1 MLTIVRQK
9 DNRVV
14 RAFTH
19 RLADIP
25 NGVNV
30 SSSEFTQSV
39 LKEGTPVGKDATTGL
54 YHPVKV
60 AILTAAAGAT
70 DVAYTVAKGH
80 NFKVG
85 DFIMLKPAGKAYAIT
100 AIATNETDET
110 SDDITV
116 GTTLGAAAAKGDGI
130 YQAAAQAATNVS
142 DFKYQPIGLVGESY
156 DVEPNS
162 NLLANVVTIG
172 QVREALIPAPGA
184 EVKAKL
190 PLIKFI

>member
-1 MLTIVRQK
+1 MLTIIRQK

-70 DVAYTVAKGH
+70 DVTYTVAKGH

-85 DFIMLKPAGKAYAIT
+85 DFIMLKPGAKAYAIT

-130 YQAAAQAATNVS
+130 YQAKAEATGTQS
-142 DFKYQPIGLVGESY
+142 KFKYEPVGLVGESY
-156 DVEPNS
+156 DIEPNS
-162 NLLANVVTIG
+162 NLLVNVVTIG
-172 QVREALIPAPGA
+172 QVREALIPALGA

>member
-60 AILTAAAGAT
+60 AILTAAAAAT
-70 DVAYTVAKGH
+70 DTAYTVAKGH

-100 AIATNETDET
+100 AIATNATDAK

-116 GTTLGAAAAKGDGI
+116 GTTLGAAAAIGDGI

-142 DFKYQPIGLVGESY
+142 AFKYQPI
-156 DVEPNS
+156 S
-162 NLLANVVTIG
+162 NLLVIVVTIG
-172 QVREALIPAPGA
+172 QVREALIPALGA

>member
-1 MLTIVRQK
+1 MLTIVKQK
-9 DNRVV
+9 DNRVS

-19 RLADIP
+19 KLADIP

-30 SSSEFTQSV
+30 ANTEFVQRV

-60 AILTAAAGAT
+60 AILTAAAESTAT
-70 DVAYTVAKGH
+70 AYTVAKGH
-80 NFKVG
+80 DFKVG
-85 DFIMLKPAGKAYAIT
+85 DFIMLKPRAKAYAIT
-100 AIATNETDET
+100 AIATNATDAT

-116 GTTLGAAAAKGDGI
+116 GTTLGAAAKGAEI
-130 YQAAAQAATNVS
+130 YQAAAQAANNS
-142 DFKYQPIGLVGESY
+142 SAFKYQPIGLVGESY
-156 DVEPNS
+156 DIEPNS

>member
-1 MLTIVRQK
+1 MLTIVKQK
-9 DNRVV
+9 DNRVS

-19 RLADIP
+19 KLADIP

-30 SSSEFTQSV
+30 ANTEFVQRV

-54 YHPVKV
+54 YYPVKV
-60 AILTAAAGAT
+60 ATLTAAAESTAT
-70 DVAYTVAKGH
+70 AYTVAKGH
-80 NFKVG
+80 DFKVD
-85 DFIMLKPAGKAYAIT
+85 DFIMLKPGAKAYAIT
-100 AIATNETDET
+100 AIATNATDAT

-116 GTTLGAAAAKGDGI
+116 GTTLGAAAKGAGI
-130 YQAAAQAATNVS
+130 YQAAAQAATNS
-142 DFKYQPIGLVGESY
+142 SAFKYQPIGLVGESY
-156 DVEPNS
+156 DIEPNS

>member
-1 MLTIVRQK
+1 MLTIIRQK

-60 AILTAAAGAT
+60 AILTKAAGAT
-70 DVAYTVAKGH
+70 DVTYTVAKGH

-100 AIATNETDET
+100 AIATNATDAT
-110 SDDITV
+110 SDDLTV
-116 GTTLGAAAAKGDGI
+116 GTALGAAAKGAGI
-130 YQAAAQAATNVS
+130 YQAEAEATGTQS
-142 DFKYQPIGLVGESY
+142 KFKYEPVGLVGESY
-156 DVEPNS
+156 DIEPDS
-162 NLLANVVTIG
+162 NLLVNVVTIG
-172 QVREALIPAPGA
+172 QVREALIPALGA

>member
-1 MLTIVRQK
+1 MLTIVKQK
-9 DNRVV
+9 DNRVS

-19 RLADIP
+19 KLADIP

-30 SSSEFTQSV
+30 ANTEFVQRV

-54 YHPVKV
+54 YYPVKV
-60 AILTAAAGAT
+60 AILTAAAESTAT
-70 DVAYTVAKGH
+70 AYTVAKGH
-80 NFKVG
+80 DFKVD
-85 DFIMLKPAGKAYAIT
+85 DFIMLKPGAKAYAIT
-100 AIATNETDET
+100 AIATNATDAT

-116 GTTLGAAAAKGDGI
+116 GTTIGAAAKGAAI
-130 YQAAAQAATNVS
+130 YQAAAQAASNS
-142 DFKYQPIGLVGESY
+142 SAFKYQPIGLVGESY
-156 DVEPNS
+156 DIEPNS

>member
-1 MLTIVRQK
+1 MLTIIRQK
-9 DNRVV
+9 DDRVV

-60 AILTAAAGAT
+60 AILTKAAEAT

-80 NFKVG
+80 DFKVG
-85 DFIMLKPAGKAYAIT
+85 DFIMLKTAGKAYAIT
-100 AIATNETDET
+100 AIATNATDAT

-116 GTTLGAAAAKGDGI
+116 GTTLGAAAAKGVGI
-130 YQAAAQAATNVS
+130 YQAEAGATGTQS
-142 DFKYQPIGLVGESY
+142 KFKYEPVGLVGESY
-156 DVEPNS
+156 DIEPDS
-162 NLLANVVTIG
+162 NLLVNVVTIG
-172 QVREALIPAPGA
+172 QVREALIPALGA

>member
-1 MLTIVRQK
+1 MLTIVKQK
-9 DNRVV
+9 DNRVS

-19 RLADIP
+19 KLADIP

-30 SSSEFTQSV
+30 ANTEFVQRV

-70 DVAYTVAKGH
+70 DTAYTVAKGH
-80 NFKVG
+80 DFKVD
-85 DFIMLKPAGKAYAIT
+85 DFIMLKPGAKAYKIT
-100 AIATNETDET
+100 AIATNATVKT

-116 GTTLGAAAAKGDGI
+116 GTTLGAAAAVGDAI
-130 YQAAAQAATNVS
+130 YQAAKQATSTSSA
-142 DFKYQPIGLVGESY
+142 FKYQPIGLVGESY
-156 DVEPNS
+156 DIEPDS
-162 NLLANVVTIG
+162 NLLVNVVTIG

-184 EVKAKL
+184 EVKAAL
-190 PLIKFI
+190 PLINFI